1 MDADEIGRPDESL
14 RPGAL
19 LHRTLTRR
27 LIGLFFDVYNDLRP
41 GFLESVYST
50 AFEIACHDEGLRVER
65 EVPVP
70 VWFRGRPII
79 GFRADFVVEAVVIV
93 EVKVVRGLDE
103 VHAAQLLNYLRATEL
118 EVGLLLNFGAK
129 PQFRRMILENRR
141 KPIRVHPR
149 RSAVPPAVRQAD
161 QP

>member
-1 MDADEIGRPDESL
+1 MDADEIRSSDRSAQP
-14 RPGAL
+14 RVL
-19 LHRTLTRR
+19 LHRALTRR

-65 EVPVP
+65 EVSVP

-79 GFRADFVVEAVVIV
+79 GFRADFLVESVVIV
-93 EVKVVRGLDE
+93 EVKAVRGLDE

-129 PQFRRMILENRR
+129 PQFRRMVLENQR

-149 RSAVPPAVRQAD
+149 RSAVSPAVRRAD
-161 QP
+161 EA